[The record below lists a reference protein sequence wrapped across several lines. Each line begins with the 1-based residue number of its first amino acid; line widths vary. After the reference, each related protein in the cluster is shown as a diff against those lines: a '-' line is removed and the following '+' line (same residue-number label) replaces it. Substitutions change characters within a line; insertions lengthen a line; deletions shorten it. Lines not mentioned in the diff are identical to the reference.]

1 MFAFVQWDNNRVVET
16 IKEESMTGK
25 DRTCTCHIIST
36 QKLIAIIIIVIPNVT
51 VEVKEPEKQHTAE
64 TFKTRMVYEDSESHK
79 ETKNKFFLII
89 KRKNISKLM
98 ARLDLGKFL
107 GRSLA

>member
-1 MFAFVQWDNNRVVET
+1 MHMSHNKHSKT
-16 IKEESMTGK
+16 
-25 DRTCTCHIIST
+25 
-36 QKLIAIIIIVIPNVT
+36 LAIVIIVIPNVT

-64 TFKTRMVYEDSESHK
+64 TFKTRKVYEDSESHK

-107 GRSLA
+107 GRSLAFSLPGALLLCEHEAFFAATA